1 MNTEYFLIFV
11 LLLSGFGLLI
21 QRTELSKRR
30 VVLLILLLPLLLL
43 RNFAVYREVE
53 TEALTALWVALFLN
67 FLFWLFVGRYN
78 PVGSSDNIRV
88 MKLDD

>member
-1 MNTEYFLIFV
+1 M
-11 LLLSGFGLLI
+11 
-21 QRTELSKRR
+21 
-30 VVLLILLLPLLLL
+30 VLLILLLPLLLL